1 MELNDEP
8 SGQQLDP
15 MSRVLNAA
23 LDLAREEASGRVL
36 DGDELA
42 VVDLCDDIGDV
53 RGIAEHE
60 AQMESSC

>member
-15 MSRVLNAA
+15 MSRFLNAA

-36 DGDELA
+36 DDDELA

-60 AQMESSC
+60 VQQRQS